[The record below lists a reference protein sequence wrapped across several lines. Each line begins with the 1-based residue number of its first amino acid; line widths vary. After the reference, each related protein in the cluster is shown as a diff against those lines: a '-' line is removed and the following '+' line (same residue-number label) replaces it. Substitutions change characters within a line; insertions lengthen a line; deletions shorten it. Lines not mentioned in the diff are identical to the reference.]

1 MTSKTLIEIFDEA
14 QKDYATTQINDTGYN
29 ACILL
34 GVKIIKEDVTNKVT
48 IFCPS
53 KSINYYVEIEEE
65 LYKLFYKK
73 GWKKAVR
80 EITLSKYKDKLDR
93 VMLSISKEMNG
104 NRSPKRLRMLKEA
117 REQILKRYYRLS
129 QK

>member
-1 MTSKTLIEIFDEA
+1 MKTKTLIEIFDEA
-14 QKDYATTQINDTGYN
+14 NRDYATTQINDTGYK

-34 GVKIIKEDVTNKVT
+34 GVKIIKDNASDSIT

-93 VMLSISKEMNG
+93 VKSAISKEMNG
-104 NRSPKRLRMLKEA
+104 NRSPKRLRILKET
-117 REQILKRYYRLS
+117 REQILKKYYRLC